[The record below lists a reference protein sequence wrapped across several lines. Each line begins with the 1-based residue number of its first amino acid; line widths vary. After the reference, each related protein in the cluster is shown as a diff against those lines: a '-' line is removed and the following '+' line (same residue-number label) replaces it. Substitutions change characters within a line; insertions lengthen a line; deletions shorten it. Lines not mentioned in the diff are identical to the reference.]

1 MRNGDWAQAETDK
14 QTNTGISRRNLLG
27 GGAALAVAGS
37 LAACGKA
44 DEAGGGDAI
53 APDDDVLDTSVVKQC
68 ESMLDLSYDDD
79 DRAQIVA
86 TMDDQLEAIRA
97 VRDIDFGN
105 QEAPALVFDP
115 RLPGRAYPRQPGSL
129 TGVVEDAGS
138 APGSAEDVAFA
149 PVSRLAHW
157 IATKQLSA
165 RELTRVYLDRIVR
178 YNPLLKNY
186 ITVTE
191 ELALTQ
197 AARADEETVRGRSRG
212 PLHGIPYGVKDLVDT
227 AGIRTSWG
235 ATPYKDR
242 VAESDAWIVTAL
254 EQAGAVLLGK
264 TTNGALAYGDL
275 WFDAITRNPWN
286 PAEGSSG
293 SSAGS
298 ASATAA
304 GMCAFGIGTET
315 LGSIVSP
322 STRCGATGLR
332 PTFGRVPRSGAMALC
347 WSLDKIGPICRSV
360 RDTALVLAAINGHK
374 PDEPGC
380 LDHGFEWDAGVGVD
394 GLRVGYDPRWF
405 DNADPV
411 DMAALEAMRALPVE
425 MVELAMPD
433 IPIGPLLP
441 QLEAEAAAAFQELTL
456 SDRDDLL
463 RWQEDRAWPNTFR
476 RIHFYSAV
484 DLVQGDRLRRRVM
497 AMLAEQMDGVDA
509 MIGPNFAGGMLV
521 MTNYTGHP
529 SLTLRAGF
537 RERELQPL
545 TGQAG
550 REGQSLSSAV
560 GTEEGREGQKAGPE
574 TFSMPRNISLWAP
587 LFEER
592 ATLSL
597 GQALEASLNVAPRR
611 PPLED
616 WLDQ

>member
-1 MRNGDWAQAETDK
+1 MAQENVKTGSGND
-14 QTNTGISRRNLLG
+14 GISRRGLLG
-27 GGAALAVAGS
+27 GGAALAVAGA
-37 LAACGKA
+37 LAGCGRQDA
-44 DEAGGGDAI
+44 NGDA
-53 APDDDVLDTSVVKQC
+53 APAASGESELDASIVEQC
-68 ESMLDLSYDDD
+68 ETMLDLSYDDD

-97 VRDIDFGN
+97 VRDIDFNN

-115 RLPGRAYPRQPGSL
+115 RLPGRDYSRQPGGL
-129 TGVVEDAGS
+129 TGVVEQAGDS
-138 APGSAEDVAFA
+138 PGNAEDVAFA
-149 PVSRLAHW
+149 PVSRLAQW

-165 RELTRVYLDRIVR
+165 RELARVYLDRIER
-178 YNPLLKNY
+178 YNPLLHNY

-191 ELALTQ
+191 ELALSQ

-212 PLHGIPYGVKDLVDT
+212 PLHGIPYGLKDLVDT
-227 AGIRTSWG
+227 KGIRTTWG

-254 EQAGAVLLGK
+254 EEAGAVLLGK

-275 WFDAITRNPWN
+275 WFDAVTRNPWN

-304 GMCAFGIGTET
+304 GLCAFSIGTET

-347 WSLDKIGPICRSV
+347 WSLDKVGPICRSV

-380 LDHGFEWDAGVGVD
+380 LDHGFEWDATIGVD

-405 DNADPV
+405 ENADPV

-425 MVELAMPD
+425 MVEISIPDMPV
-433 IPIGPLLP
+433 GPLLP
-441 QLEAEAAAAFQELTL
+441 QLEAEAAASFQELTL

-463 RWQEDRAWPNTFR
+463 RWQADRAWPNTFR

-484 DLVQGDRLRRRVM
+484 DLIQGDRLRRRVM
-497 AMLAEQMDGVDA
+497 QMMAEQMAGVDA

-529 SLTLRAGF
+529 CLTLRAGF
-537 RERELQPL
+537 GERELQPL
-545 TGQAG
+545 TGQAAQQ
-550 REGQSLSSAV
+550 GQSLSSAV
-560 GTEEGREGQKAGPE
+560 GTEEGREGEKAGPE

-597 GQALEASLNVAPRR
+597 GLALEASLDVARRR
-611 PPLED
+611 PPLDD
-616 WLDQ
+616 WLSRMEAA